1 MRKILLLALIVCLL
15 AAPAYADFAAL
26 ERSITSGNII
36 ADVQPGYYL
45 GQDGTA
51 LTEASIASYTTE
63 GYSKT
68 GLTADGNTRLIL
80 RYQAPSAGSV
90 TFTLSANMSATQLES
105 LTDRQPITAPV
116 RTTQIGE
123 VHQAS
128 AVLTA
133 PETWPSTMD
142 YPRDTFTVTASF
154 IPDNGETVQETL
166 RLTLHA
172 PSVVLIHGTFSNA
185 ARAFGYDNQ
194 GTSSSVWPMLE
205 KAGLSIITWNY
216 DNLKGPKT
224 IISNDKNTLALTLTD
239 AFNALNAQGIASTRA
254 DMVTHSTGGLMA
266 RQFLRNDFET
276 GNKSALSYKQ
286 GMIRRVVTI
295 ASPNRGTP
303 IASYFLGREK
313 FKDIGEMWQKWEGKT
328 LWEGLIHILLNMFGN
343 EDGKANDAFEDASI
357 NSSLIAQLGYP
368 AIPFHSI
375 YGKLGADRDKL
386 AELFD
391 IVIEG
396 NEAKIKQ
403 LTYLP
408 PQLIDNLLGLKG
420 AMVRAGLILLSPGA
434 HFSELFN
441 VLFNGEDHD
450 VIVPEKSAIDIF
462 PENARTA
469 FEGLETHNHVQLTL
483 QGDVSSRVL
492 ELLKGDTSSFMIG
505 SGVSAAEY
513 DRAFDEYVTEL
524 EPKLRA
530 STRFRASSEDVSDFF
545 DKDMGLEVYESP
557 NQAGKGA
564 ANEEE
569 AYSLID
575 LSGSSSQVFSNDIYV
590 LLDYGDRSKFFKME
604 GSNSTSFAKSLE
616 FDNSSSGIVNVTY
629 FTVINGEL
637 KISKT
642 EQLVV
647 PPQLFGVKGIKFTSS
662 KIYVNEGDNVKL
674 ELLAQG
680 ANGNY
685 DIAAPILG
693 FAKYTVK
700 DSTIASVNELGYIT
714 GLKAGTTEITA
725 RAEGRTASI
734 TVEVLPA
741 AASSSSSSDSEQI
754 PAENPGS
761 SGGGCNAGF
770 GALVVLAG
778 CALFAK
784 KR

>member
-1 MRKILLLALIVCLL
+1 MRKSLLFALIVSML

-36 ADVQPGYYL
+36 SDVQPGCYL

-51 LTEASIASYTTE
+51 LTESSIASLPTE

-105 LTDRQPITAPV
+105 LTDRQPVTAPV
-116 RTTQIGE
+116 MTTQIGE
-123 VHQAS
+123 IHQAS

-133 PETWPSTMD
+133 PETWPSTMT
-142 YPRDTFTVTASF
+142 YPRDTFTVTAAF
-154 IPDNGETVQETL
+154 TPDNGEAVQETL
-166 RLTLHA
+166 TLTLHA
-172 PSVVLIHGTFSNA
+172 PSVVLIHATFSNA

-205 KAGLSIITWNY
+205 KAGLSIISWNY

-266 RQFLRNDFET
+266 RQFLRNDFDT

-313 FKDIGEMWQKWEGKT
+313 FKDIGEMWQNWEGKT
-328 LWEGLIHILLNMFGN
+328 LWEGLIHSLLNRFGN

-396 NEAKIKQ
+396 DEAKIKQ

-408 PQLIDNLLGLKG
+408 PQLIDNLLGTNG
-420 AMVRAGLILLSPGA
+420 ALVRAGLILVSPGA

-469 FEGLETHNHVQLTL
+469 FEGLETHNHVQLTI

-545 DKDMGLEVYESP
+545 DEGMGLEVYESP

-575 LSGSSSQVFSNDIYV
+575 LFGSSSQVFSNDIYV

-604 GSNSTSFAKSLE
+604 GSNSTSFAKSLQ
-616 FDNSSSGIVNVTY
+616 FDNSSAGIVNVTY

-685 DIAAPILG
+685 DIAAPIFG
-693 FAKYTVK
+693 IAKYTVK
-700 DSTIASVNELGYIT
+700 DSTIASVNELGYIS
-714 GLKAGTTEITA
+714 GLKAGTTELTA
-725 RAEGRTASI
+725 KAEGRTASI
-734 TVEVLPA
+734 TVVVLPT
-741 AASSSSSSDSEQI
+741 AASSPVGEDTPS
-754 PAENPGS
+754 AGATGS